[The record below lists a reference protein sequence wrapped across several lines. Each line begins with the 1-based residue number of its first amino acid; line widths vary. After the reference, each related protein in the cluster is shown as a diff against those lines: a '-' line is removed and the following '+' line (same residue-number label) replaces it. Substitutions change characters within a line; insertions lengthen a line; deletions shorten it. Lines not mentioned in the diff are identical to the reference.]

1 MKQERLKQ
9 EKDASYKKTVPG
21 IGMSVYEMS
30 KTQFN
35 EVAGVTTR
43 KQKKEEDSSSE
54 EEEDLTERVK
64 RLKSEKSLKK

>member
-21 IGMSVYEMS
+21 IGTMSVYEMS

-35 EVAGVTTR
+35 EVAGVNTR
-43 KQKKEEDSSSE
+43 KKKEKEDSSG
-54 EEEDLTERVK
+54 EEEDLSERAK
-64 RLKSEKSLKK
+64 RLKK